1 MNSPYCVVE
10 QRTLAVKHEAQT
22 HAEAKA
28 AQGRFYQSTMVLS
41 WEAFHACMRRRAEK
55 EKPPPVQVRQAA

>member
-41 WEAFHACMRRRAEK
+41 WEQYRDAMRHK
-55 EKPPPVQVRQAA
+55 EKPPDVQARQAA

>member
-28 AQGRFYQSTMVLS
+28 AQGRFFMATMVLS
-41 WEAFHACMRRRAEK
+41 WEQYRDAMRRK